1 MAVVVAAVA
10 VVVAVFAAS
19 AVASSVAVGVSAD
32 LLAVSDGVPGC
43 IVAHRPVAIAA
54 GLACIAQWLP
64 SAGSSFVVRRGGL
77 AAV

>member
-1 MAVVVAAVA
+1 MVVAAVA
-10 VVVAVFAAS
+10 VVAAVFAAS
-19 AVASSVAVGVSAD
+19 AVASSVAVGFETD
-32 LLAVSDGVPGC
+32 LLAVSDRVPDC
-43 IVAHRPVAIAA
+43 IVSHRPVAIAA